1 MNAVPQP
8 AAPAIDLT
16 DASVF
21 GHLTSETL
29 RFGDVDANG
38 HINNVAYLVLF
49 ENARVTY
56 IARHVRFM
64 RERGLSTVVAHLDID
79 FRRQMY
85 FPGTVRAAAR
95 LVEVRRSSYVLGQ
108 AIFDDEGR
116 CVASGHA
123 VVVAY
128 DPASGRGQPI
138 PDDIRREL
146 VHIAESPT
154 GIVT

>member
-1 MNAVPQP
+1 MNAVVQP
-8 AAPAIDLT
+8 VAPAIDLT
-16 DASVF
+16 NPAAF

-56 IARHVRFM
+56 IAGHVRFM

-79 FRRQMY
+79 FKRQMY
-85 FPGTVRAAAR
+85 FPGTVRAGAR
-95 LVEVRRSSYVLGQ
+95 LIEVRRSSFVLGQ
-108 AIFDDEGR
+108 AIFDADGG
-116 CVASGHA
+116 CAASGHA
-123 VVVAY
+123 VIVTY

-138 PDDIRREL
+138 PDDVRREL
-146 VHIAESPT
+146 VRIAESPA
-154 GIVT
+154 GIAA

>member
-1 MNAVPQP
+1 MTAAAPP
-8 AAPAIDLT
+8 AATAFDLT
-16 DASVF
+16 DPAAF
-21 GHLTSETL
+21 GHLTDETL
-29 RFGDVDANG
+29 RFADVDANR

-56 IARHVRFM
+56 IARHMEFM
-64 RERGLSTVVAHLDID
+64 QQRGLSTVVAHLDID

-85 FPGTVRAAAR
+85 FPGTVRAGAR
-95 LVEVRRSSYVLGQ
+95 LIEVRRSSFVLGQ
-108 AIFDDEGR
+108 AIFDPEGR

-138 PDDIRREL
+138 PDDVRRRL
-146 VHIAESPT
+146 VRIAESPA
-154 GIVT
+154 GLPA

>member
-8 AAPAIDLT
+8 VAPAIDLT
-16 DASVF
+16 DISVF
-21 GHLTSETL
+21 GHLTNETL

-38 HINNVAYLVLF
+38 HINNIAYLVLF

-56 IARHVRFM
+56 IASHVRFM

-79 FRRQMY
+79 FKRQMY
-85 FPGTVRAAAR
+85 FPGTVRAGAR
-95 LVEVRRSSYVLGQ
+95 LIEVRRSSFVLGQ
-108 AIFDDEGR
+108 AIFDADGG

-138 PDDIRREL
+138 PDDVRRL
-146 VHIAESPT
+146 LAHISESPA
-154 GIVT
+154 GIVA